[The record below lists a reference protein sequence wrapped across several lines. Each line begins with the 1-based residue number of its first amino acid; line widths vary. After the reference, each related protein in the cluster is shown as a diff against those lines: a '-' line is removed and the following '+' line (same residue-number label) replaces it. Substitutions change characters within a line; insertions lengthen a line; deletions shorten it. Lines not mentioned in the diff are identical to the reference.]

1 VGLNVDTTAD
11 FFLFLSA
18 RRSASAGSGYGPLY
32 VCLSVCLSVTS
43 RSSIDTSERVGLL
56 LGRGF
61 DLRPILQC
69 VIKKFGYLKK

>member
-1 VGLNVDTTAD
+1 MGLNVDTTAD

-18 RRSASAGSGYGPLY
+18 RRSASAGSGYGP
-32 VCLSVCLSVTS
+32 LSVCLSVTS

-69 VIKKFGYLKK
+69 VIKKFGYLQK